1 MGCDIGN
8 TATKH
13 DLLVAVCVCV
23 CACAKAV
30 VVLVVVVVV
39 VVAVIA
45 VAVVVAVAR
54 RIEHQ
59 GVSDRGLAREGA
71 TS

>member
-1 MGCDIGN
+1 M
-8 TATKH
+8 
-13 DLLVAVCVCV
+13 CV

-39 VVAVIA
+39 VVADMA

-59 GVSDRGLAREGA
+59 GVSDRGLVREGA
-71 TS
+71 TSSSKYWWQLK